1 MAEPSLKILWGLRY
15 KVAEGVR
22 QDVRHRYAGSVI
34 GLGWSLLFPVAQIAI
49 FAAVYVFILKVRP
62 SGMSESQYVL
72 MVFSGLLPLMA
83 FNEAL
88 AAGAASLNS
97 NRNLLTSTVFPP
109 ELIPLRALLAAHV
122 PSLLG
127 FTVVAAVTLL
137 AGVATPASLVL
148 VPLLWLLLLVFCAGL
163 AWMLSLVSL
172 IARDVQQALPL
183 VLMAVLILSPFAYT
197 PEMVPAP
204 LKPLLYLNPLSWFV
218 FCFQD
223 LLAFGRLPQGL
234 ALFVVL
240 ILATGTFIAG
250 FTFFRKAKH
259 AFFDYA

>member
-1 MAEPSLKILWGLRY
+1 MRDPTLKVLWGLRR

-34 GLGWSLLFPVAQIAI
+34 GLGWSLLFPVLQIAI

-62 SGMSESQYVL
+62 SGMGESQYVL
-72 MVFSGLLPLMA
+72 MVFAGLLPLMA

-109 ELIPLRALLAAHV
+109 ELIPPRALLAAHV

-148 VPLLWLLLLVFCAGL
+148 VPLLWLLLLLFCAGL

-183 VLMAVLILSPFAYT
+183 ALMALLILSPFAYT
-197 PEMVPAP
+197 PEMVPAA
-204 LKPLLYLNPLSWFV
+204 LKPLLYLNPLSYFV

-223 LLAFGRLPQGL
+223 LLAFGRMPQPL
-234 ALFVVL
+234 SLLMCVL
-240 ILATGTFIAG
+240 LATASSALG
-250 FTFFRKAKH
+250 FAFFRKAKH